1 MATQLIQTREKPR
14 AELEVWAYTT
24 GTKIRIREIAVEL
37 LATLRFEEGKTKARV
52 YIDGSQ
58 VQAKSDELWAAWN
71 RLLTDKEG
79 TNHASEN

>member
-1 MATQLIQTREKPR
+1 MATQLIQTRENPR

-37 LATLRFEEGKTKARV
+37 LATLRFEEGNPKARV

-58 VQAKSDELWAAWN
+58 VQPKADELRAAWN
-71 RLLTDKEG
+71 HLLTDKTG
-79 TNHASEN
+79 DKG